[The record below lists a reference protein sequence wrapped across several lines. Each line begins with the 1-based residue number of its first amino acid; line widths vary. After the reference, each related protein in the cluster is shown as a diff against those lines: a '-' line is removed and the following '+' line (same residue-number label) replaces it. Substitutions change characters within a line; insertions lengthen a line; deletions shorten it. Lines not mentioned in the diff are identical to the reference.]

1 MASKIQQGLDWLNQE
16 IRRDEKLIKIHKEK
30 TIKEILQLDKKIET
44 NKLPTE
50 KKLALLSS
58 LY

>member
-1 MASKIQQGLDWLNQE
+1 MSTYWTNFVKTGSPNNTSLVKWPAYKINTMQV
-16 IRRDEKLIKIHKEK
+16 
-30 TIKEILQLDKKIET
+30 LQLDKKIEST
-44 NKLPTE
+44 KLPTE